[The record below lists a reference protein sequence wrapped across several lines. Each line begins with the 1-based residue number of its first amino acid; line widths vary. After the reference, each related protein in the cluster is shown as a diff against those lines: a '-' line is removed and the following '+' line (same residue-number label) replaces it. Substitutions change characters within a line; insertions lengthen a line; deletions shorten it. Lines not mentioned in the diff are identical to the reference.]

1 MIKFNRKSLLGIA
14 LGGVILL
21 STAFIGFKF
30 YSKVK
35 TKMDSDKLM
44 IASLYEAYNIRQT
57 ARIDSA
63 KHHVLFLGNSITH
76 HAPASTIPG
85 ADPFW
90 EGDWGMCAS
99 RKDSDY
105 VRRIEA
111 LLHLLNPNT
120 TVEEKNIAEYENDF
134 SIDLDSLIGGLCK
147 GKDLIVLKIGENVKD
162 EEGYYAAFKHLTE
175 YCLKF
180 TDNVMVAG
188 AYWKAPKKE
197 EAMVRV
203 AREKNLKYVPLFWIY
218 ELYEDEVKA
227 HVGDTIYNIKGK
239 PYPIKTDF
247 IITHPNDKGMK
258 MIADE
263 IYKNIELWHNFNI
276 VNE

>member
-1 MIKFNRKSLLGIA
+1 MKKVKFISLLIA
-14 LGGVILL
+14 VGGVILFV
-21 STAFIGFKF
+21 SAACGYKF
-30 YSKVK
+30 YNKNK
-35 TKMDSDKLM
+35 TKFDSDELM
-44 IASLYEAYNIRQT
+44 IASLYEAYNLGQT

-63 KHHVLFLGNSITH
+63 EHHVLFLGNSITH

-111 LLHLLNPNT
+111 RLHLLNPNT
-120 TVEEKNIAEYENDF
+120 TVEEKNIAEYERDF
-134 SIDLDSLIGGLCK
+134 SIDLDSWIGGLCK

-162 EEGYYAAFKHLTE
+162 EDGYYAAFKHLTE
-175 YCLKF
+175 YCLRF

-197 EAMVRV
+197 EVMIRV

-218 ELYEDEVKA
+218 ELYEEEVKA
-227 HVGDTIYNIKGK
+227 NVGDTIYNIKGK

-263 IYKNIELWHNFNI
+263 IYKNIVF
-276 VNE
+276 

>member
-1 MIKFNRKSLLGIA
+1 MI
-14 LGGVILL
+14 V
-21 STAFIGFKF
+21 
-30 YSKVK
+30 
-35 TKMDSDKLM
+35 
-44 IASLYEAYNIRQT
+44 SLYEAYNIRQT
-57 ARIDSA
+57 ANIDSA
-63 KHHVLFLGNSITH
+63 EHHVLFLGNSITH

-111 LLHLLNPNT
+111 RLHLLNPNT

-162 EEGYYAAFKHLTE
+162 EDGYYTAFKHLTE
-175 YCLKF
+175 YCLRF

-188 AYWKAPKKE
+188 AY
-197 EAMVRV
+197 
-203 AREKNLKYVPLFWIY
+203 
-218 ELYEDEVKA
+218 
-227 HVGDTIYNIKGK
+227 
-239 PYPIKTDF
+239 
-247 IITHPNDKGMK
+247 
-258 MIADE
+258 
-263 IYKNIELWHNFNI
+263 
-276 VNE
+276 

>member
-1 MIKFNRKSLLGIA
+1 MKKVKFISLLIA
-14 LGGVILL
+14 VGGVILFV
-21 STAFIGFKF
+21 SAACSYKF
-30 YSKVK
+30 YNKIK
-35 TKMDSDKLM
+35 TKFDSDKILV
-44 IASLYEAYNIRQT
+44 ASLYEAYNVGQT

-63 KHHVLFLGNSITH
+63 EHHVLFLGNSITH

-111 LLHLLNPNT
+111 RLHLLNPNT
-120 TVEEKNIAEYENDF
+120 TVEEKNIAEYEIDF

-162 EEGYYAAFKHLTE
+162 EDGYYAAFKHLTE

-180 TDNVMVAG
+180 TDNVMVVG

-197 EAMVRV
+197 EAMIRV
-203 AREKNLKYVPLFWIY
+203 AREKKLKYVPLFWIFD
-218 ELYEDEVKA
+218 LYKDEVMA
-227 HVGDTIYNIKGK
+227 HVGDTIYNIDNQ
-239 PYPIKTDF
+239 PYTIKTEF
-247 IITHPNDKGMK
+247 IITHPNDEGMR

-263 IYKNIELWHNFNI
+263 IYKNIEL
-276 VNE
+276 